1 MKRFIF
7 SLQKFVDTKI
17 AGKKVVM
24 FSKSYCPFC
33 TKAKTALAKHNLTE
47 EEYEVIE
54 IENDPNCQ
62 EIQDYLLSVTGGRS
76 VSIRQNVIVN
86 YSDTLI
92 TTVECQPSTCQQS
105 MLHSEQV

>member
-1 MKRFIF
+1 
-7 SLQKFVDTKI
+7 
-17 AGKKVVM
+17 M

-54 IENDPNCQ
+54 IENDPHCQ

-92 TTVECQPSTCQQS
+92 ATVECQPSTCQQS